1 MISPIGAGLKR
12 MIKKNSL
19 PLFKFPYPFP
29 VFLYP
34 AAQGMYQSFRTK
46 IQSVGISDRTA

>member
-12 MIKKNSL
+12 MIKNILYLLSS
-19 PLFKFPYPFP
+19 FPYPFP